1 MHDDVE
7 VLPLTPTLG
16 AEITGIDI
24 RHMNRPQFEALH
36 RYWPEFSCRFKWSPT
51 SVVLWDNRS
60 TMHYA
65 VNDYDG
71 YRRCMYRTTIRGTPP
86 LPA

>member
-24 RHMNRPQFEALH
+24 RLMNRPQFEALH
-36 RYWPEFSCRFKWSPT
+36 RYWLEYKVFFYAIRMGYASPAR
-51 SVVLWDNRS
+51 LILNQQP
-60 TMHYA
+60 
-65 VNDYDG
+65 
-71 YRRCMYRTTIRGTPP
+71 CTT
-86 LPA
+86 

>member
-24 RHMNRPQFEALH
+24 RHMNRPRFGALH
-36 RYWPEFSCRFKWSPT
+36 RYWPEFSGRFQM
-51 SVVLWDNRS
+51 VANQ
-60 TMHYA
+60 
-65 VNDYDG
+65 
-71 YRRCMYRTTIRGTPP
+71 RGVMG
-86 LPA
+86 

>member
-36 RYWPEFSCRFKWSPT
+36 RYWLEYK
-51 SVVLWDNRS
+51 VLFLRDQ
-60 TMHYA
+60 
-65 VNDYDG
+65 DG
-71 YRRCMYRTTIRGTPP
+71 VR
-86 LPA
+86 LPCPFNSESATLHDLT